1 MLKKP
6 FLYFRDLLSNV
17 KKKGLTPQIWDG
29 GGGVTKNFYNYFFL
43 SSNLFLTVKEK
54 KRANKA

>member
-1 MLKKP
+1 MFIFSRP
-6 FLYFRDLLSNV
+6 LSNV
-17 KKKGLTPQIWDG
+17 NKKGLTPQIWD
-29 GGGVTKNFYNYFFL
+29 GGVTKNFYNYFFL

>member
-6 FLYFRDLLSNV
+6 CLYFRDLLSNV
-17 KKKGLTPQIWDG
+17 KKKGLTPQIWD

>member
-6 FLYFRDLLSNV
+6 CLYFRDLLSNV
-17 KKKGLTPQIWDG
+17 NKKGLTPQIWD
-29 GGGVTKNFYNYFFL
+29 GGVTKNFYNYFFL